1 MRRLWDTGLISTQVN
16 RFLSFL
22 LNVMFLFD
30 NISGFVSDEMTKL
43 KEAGEADEGKAVVDA
58 SEIVEVREDANED
71 QVKLVQMSF
80 GFWNPGK

>member
-1 MRRLWDTGLISTQVN
+1 MN

-43 KEAGEADEGKAVVDA
+43 KEAGEADEADEGKAVVDA